1 MRMVD
6 IIIKKKEGLKLSKE
20 EIEFFVKG
28 VTDGSIPDYQ
38 ASALL
43 MAICLRGMDKEETL
57 NLTLAMVASG
67 DCIDL
72 SPIPK
77 IKVDKH
83 STGGVGDKTTMIL
96 GPMVAALD
104 IPVAKM
110 SGRGLG
116 HTGGTI
122 DKLESIPGFN
132 TELSQE
138 EFIRIV
144 RDIGLAVAGQT
155 GNLVPADKKLYA
167 LRDVTGT
174 VESIPLIS
182 ASIMSKKLAAGADAI
197 VLDVKVGSGAF
208 MKTVDDAQKLAKA
221 MVEIGTGAK
230 RKTVAIITDMDRPL
244 GKAIGNAL
252 EVKEAIEVLSG
263 HGPDDITEVCIT
275 LAAKMLEL
283 AGVGDFER
291 CAELA
296 KGTIKDGSALDK
308 LRQMIKAQGG
318 NEEVVN
324 DTSLLPTAQYT
335 AEYKANSAGYISA
348 IISDKLGMASMLLGA
363 GRATKESSID
373 PGAGITLLKKPGD
386 TVNAGEPI
394 VILHA
399 NSQALFEASFKELDE
414 AVRISVEKPSETPL
428 IIDIIQ

>member
-1 MRMVD
+1 MHY
-6 IIIKKKEGLKLSKE
+6 S
-20 EIEFFVKG
+20 
-28 VTDGSIPDYQ
+28 GSEN
-38 ASALL
+38 A
-43 MAICLRGMDKEETL
+43 
-57 NLTLAMVASG
+57 
-67 DCIDL
+67 
-72 SPIPK
+72 
-77 IKVDKH
+77 
-83 STGGVGDKTTMIL
+83 
-96 GPMVAALD
+96 
-104 IPVAKM
+104 
-110 SGRGLG
+110 
-116 HTGGTI
+116 
-122 DKLESIPGFN
+122 
-132 TELSQE
+132 
-138 EFIRIV
+138 
-144 RDIGLAVAGQT
+144 
-155 GNLVPADKKLYA
+155 
-167 LRDVTGT
+167 
-174 VESIPLIS
+174 
-182 ASIMSKKLAAGADAI
+182 
-197 VLDVKVGSGAF
+197 
-208 MKTVDDAQKLAKA
+208 
-221 MVEIGTGAK
+221 GTG
-230 RKTVAIITDMDRPL
+230 R
-244 GKAIGNAL
+244 
-252 EVKEAIEVLSG
+252 
-263 HGPDDITEVCIT
+263 
-275 LAAKMLEL
+275 
-283 AGVGDFER
+283 VGDFER

>member
-20 EIEFFVKG
+20 EIEFFIKG
-28 VTDGSIPDYQ
+28 ITDGSIPDYQ
-38 ASALL
+38 ASSLL
-43 MAICLRGMDKEETL
+43 MAICLKGMDDEETL

-67 DCIDL
+67 ESIDL
-72 SPIPK
+72 SQIPK

-96 GPMVAALD
+96 GPMVAALGV
-104 IPVAKM
+104 PVAKM

-138 EFIRIV
+138 EFIKIV
-144 RDIGLAVAGQT
+144 QDIGLAVAGQT

-174 VESIPLIS
+174 VDSIPLIS
-182 ASIMSKKLAAGADAI
+182 ASIMSKKLAAGSDAI

-208 MKTVDDAQKLAKA
+208 MKTTEDARKLAKT
-221 MVEIGTGAK
+221 MVKIGTGAK
-230 RKTVAIITDMDRPL
+230 RKTVAVITDMDRPL

-283 AGVGDFER
+283 AGMGDFKKCTGLAER
-291 CAELA
+291 
-296 KGTIKDGSALDK
+296 TIQDGSALK
-308 LRQMIKAQGG
+308 KFEQMIKAQNG
-318 NEEVVN
+318 NEKVVEN
-324 DTSLLPTAQYT
+324 PDLLPSAKYT
-335 AEYKANSAGYISA
+335 FEYKATSKGYITA
-348 IISDKLGMASMLLGA
+348 IISDKLGVASMLLGA
-363 GRATKESSID
+363 GRATKESTID

-386 TVNAGEPI
+386 MVEKGEP
-394 VILHA
+394 VMILHA
-399 NSQALFEASFKELDE
+399 NSQSLFEASVNELDK
-414 AVRISVEKPSETPL
+414 AVEISGEKPSETPL

>member
-6 IIIKKKEGLKLSKE
+6 VIIKKKEGQKLSKE
-20 EIEFFVKG
+20 EIEFFIKG
-28 VTDGSIPDYQ
+28 ITDGSIPEYQ
-38 ASALL
+38 ASSLL
-43 MAICLRGMDKEETL
+43 MAICIKGMDEEETL

-72 SPIPK
+72 SRIPG

-96 GPMVAALD
+96 GPMVAALG

-138 EFIRIV
+138 EFINIV
-144 RDIGLAVAGQT
+144 QETGLAVAGQT

-182 ASIMSKKLAAGADAI
+182 ASIMSKKLAAGSDAI

-208 MKTVDDAQKLAKA
+208 MKTVEDAQKLAKA
-221 MVEIGTGAK
+221 MVDIGTGAK
-230 RKTVAIITDMDRPL
+230 RKTVAVITDMDRPL

-252 EVKEAIEVLSG
+252 EVKEAIEVLRG

-283 AGVGDFER
+283 AGMSDFKK

-296 KGTIKDGSALDK
+296 EGTIKDGSALNK
-308 LRQMIKAQGG
+308 FKQMIKAQKG
-318 NEEVVN
+318 NEQVVDN
-324 DTSLLPTAQYT
+324 PGLLPSAKYT
-335 AEYKANSAGYISA
+335 VEYKVASGGYISA
-348 IISDKLGMASMLLGA
+348 ILSDKLGLASMLLGA
-363 GRATKESSID
+363 GRATKESLID

-386 TVNAGEPI
+386 MVEAGEPI
-394 VILHA
+394 MILHA
-399 NSQALFEASFKELDE
+399 NSQSLFNESLNELDK
-414 AVRISVEKPSETPL
+414 AVRISGEKPPETPL

>member
-6 IIIKKKEGLKLSKE
+6 VIIKKKEGQKLSKE
-20 EIEFFVKG
+20 EIEFFIKG
-28 VTDGSIPDYQ
+28 ITDGSIPEYQ
-38 ASALL
+38 ASSLL
-43 MAICLRGMDKEETL
+43 MAICIKGMDEEETL

-72 SPIPK
+72 SRIPG

-96 GPMVAALD
+96 GPMVVALG

-138 EFIRIV
+138 EFINIV
-144 RDIGLAVAGQT
+144 QETGLAVAGQT

-182 ASIMSKKLAAGADAI
+182 ASIMSKKLAAGSDAI

-208 MKTVDDAQKLAKA
+208 MKTVEDAQKLAKA
-221 MVEIGTGAK
+221 MVDIGTGAK
-230 RKTVAIITDMDRPL
+230 RKTVAVITDMDRPL

-252 EVKEAIEVLSG
+252 EVKEAIEVLRG

-283 AGVGDFER
+283 AGMSDFKK

-296 KGTIKDGSALDK
+296 EGTIKDGSALNK
-308 LRQMIKAQGG
+308 FKQMLKAQKG
-318 NEEVVN
+318 NEQVVDN
-324 DTSLLPTAQYT
+324 PGLLPSAKYT
-335 AEYKANSAGYISA
+335 VEYKVASGGYISA
-348 IISDKLGMASMLLGA
+348 ILSDKLGLASMLLGA
-363 GRATKESSID
+363 GRATKESLID

-386 TVNAGEPI
+386 MVEAGEPI
-394 VILHA
+394 MILHA
-399 NSQALFEASFKELDE
+399 NSQSLFNESLNELDK
-414 AVRISVEKPSETPL
+414 AVRISGEKPPETPL

>member
-20 EIEFFVKG
+20 EIEFFIKG
-28 VTDGSIPDYQ
+28 ITDGSIPDYQ

-43 MAICLRGMDKEETL
+43 MAICIKGMDDEETL

-67 DCIDL
+67 DSIDL
-72 SPIPK
+72 SQIPK
-77 IKVDKH
+77 VKVDKH

-96 GPMVAALD
+96 GPMVAALGV
-104 IPVAKM
+104 PVAKM

-138 EFIRIV
+138 EFIKIV
-144 RDIGLAVAGQT
+144 QDIGLAVAGQT

-182 ASIMSKKLAAGADAI
+182 ASIMSKKLAAGSDAI

-208 MKTVDDAQKLAKA
+208 MKTTEDARKLAKA

-230 RKTVAIITDMDRPL
+230 RKTVAVITDMDRPL
-244 GKAIGNAL
+244 GKTIGNAL

-283 AGVGDFER
+283 AGMGDFKK

-296 KGTIKDGSALDK
+296 EGTIQDSSALNK
-308 LRQMIKAQGG
+308 FKQMIKAQKG
-318 NEEVVN
+318 NEEIVN
-324 DTSLLPTAQYT
+324 NTGLLPLAKYT
-335 AEYKANSAGYISA
+335 AEYRAASEGYIFGL
-348 IISDKLGMASMLLGA
+348 ISDKLGVASMLLGA

-386 TVNAGEPI
+386 MVKAGEPI
-394 VILHA
+394 MILHA
-399 NSQALFEASFKELDE
+399 NSQSLFEASLNELDK
-414 AVRISVEKPSETPL
+414 AVKISGEKPPETPL

>member
-20 EIEFFVKG
+20 EIEFFIKG
-28 VTDGSIPDYQ
+28 ITDGSIPDYQ
-38 ASALL
+38 ASSLL
-43 MAICLRGMDKEETL
+43 MAICLKGMDDEETL

-67 DCIDL
+67 ESIDL
-72 SPIPK
+72 SQIPK

-96 GPMVAALD
+96 GPMVAALGV
-104 IPVAKM
+104 PVAKM

-138 EFIRIV
+138 EFIKIV
-144 RDIGLAVAGQT
+144 QDIGLAVAGQT

-174 VESIPLIS
+174 VDSIPLIS
-182 ASIMSKKLAAGADAI
+182 ASIMSKKLAAGSDAI

-208 MKTVDDAQKLAKA
+208 MKTTEDARKLAKT
-221 MVEIGTGAK
+221 MVKIGTGAK
-230 RKTVAIITDMDRPL
+230 RKTVAVITDMDRPL

-263 HGPDDITEVCIT
+263 HGLDDITEVCIT

-283 AGVGDFER
+283 AGMGDFKKCTGLAER
-291 CAELA
+291 
-296 KGTIKDGSALDK
+296 TIQDGSALK
-308 LRQMIKAQGG
+308 KFEQMIKAQNG
-318 NEEVVN
+318 NEKVVDN
-324 DTSLLPTAQYT
+324 PDLLPSAKYT
-335 AEYKANSAGYISA
+335 FEYKATSKGYITA
-348 IISDKLGMASMLLGA
+348 IISDKLGVASMLLGA
-363 GRATKESSID
+363 GRATKESTID

-386 TVNAGEPI
+386 MVEKGEP
-394 VILHA
+394 VMILHA
-399 NSQALFEASFKELDE
+399 NSQSLFEASVNELDK
-414 AVRISVEKPSETPL
+414 AVEISGEKPSETPL

>member
-6 IIIKKKEGLKLSKE
+6 VIIKKKEGQKLSKE
-20 EIEFFVKG
+20 EIEFFIKG
-28 VTDGSIPDYQ
+28 ITDGSIPEYQ
-38 ASALL
+38 ASSLL
-43 MAICLRGMDKEETL
+43 MAICIKGMDEEETL

-72 SPIPK
+72 SRIPG

-96 GPMVAALD
+96 GPMVAALG

-138 EFIRIV
+138 EFINIV
-144 RDIGLAVAGQT
+144 QETDLAVAGQT

-182 ASIMSKKLAAGADAI
+182 ASIMSKKLAAGSDAI

-208 MKTVDDAQKLAKA
+208 MKTVEDAQKLAKA
-221 MVEIGTGAK
+221 MVDIGTGAK
-230 RKTVAIITDMDRPL
+230 RKTVAVITDMDRPL

-252 EVKEAIEVLSG
+252 EVKEAIEVLRG

-283 AGVGDFER
+283 AGMSDFKK

-296 KGTIKDGSALDK
+296 EGTIKDGSALNK
-308 LRQMIKAQGG
+308 FKQMIKAQKGI
-318 NEEVVN
+318 EQVVDN
-324 DTSLLPTAQYT
+324 PGLLP
-335 AEYKANSAGYISA
+335 
-348 IISDKLGMASMLLGA
+348 
-363 GRATKESSID
+363 
-373 PGAGITLLKKPGD
+373 
-386 TVNAGEPI
+386 
-394 VILHA
+394 
-399 NSQALFEASFKELDE
+399 
-414 AVRISVEKPSETPL
+414 
-428 IIDIIQ
+428 

>member
-20 EIEFFVKG
+20 EIEFFIKG
-28 VTDGSIPDYQ
+28 ITDGSIPDYQ
-38 ASALL
+38 ASSLL
-43 MAICLRGMDKEETL
+43 MAICLKGMDDEETL

-67 DCIDL
+67 ESIDL
-72 SPIPK
+72 SQIPK

-96 GPMVAALD
+96 GPMVAALGV
-104 IPVAKM
+104 PVAKM

-138 EFIRIV
+138 EFIKIV
-144 RDIGLAVAGQT
+144 QDIGLAVAGQT

-174 VESIPLIS
+174 VDSIPLIS
-182 ASIMSKKLAAGADAI
+182 ASIMSKKLAAGSDAI

-208 MKTVDDAQKLAKA
+208 MKTTEDARKLAKT
-221 MVEIGTGAK
+221 MVKIGTGAK
-230 RKTVAIITDMDRPL
+230 RKTVAVITDMDRPL

-283 AGVGDFER
+283 AGMGDFKKCTGLAER
-291 CAELA
+291 
-296 KGTIKDGSALDK
+296 TIQDGSALK
-308 LRQMIKAQGG
+308 KFEQMIKAQNG
-318 NEEVVN
+318 NEKVVDN
-324 DTSLLPTAQYT
+324 PDLLPSAKYT
-335 AEYKANSAGYISA
+335 FEYKATSKGYITA
-348 IISDKLGMASMLLGA
+348 IISDKLGVASMLLGA
-363 GRATKESSID
+363 GRATKESTID

-386 TVNAGEPI
+386 MVEKGEP
-394 VILHA
+394 VMILHA
-399 NSQALFEASFKELDE
+399 NSQSLFEASVNELDK
-414 AVRISVEKPSETPL
+414 AVEISGEKPSETPL

>member
-324 DTSLLPTAQYT
+324 DTSLFPTAQYT

>member
-20 EIEFFVKG
+20 EIEFFIKG
-28 VTDGSIPDYQ
+28 ITDGSIPDYQ
-38 ASALL
+38 ASSLL
-43 MAICLRGMDKEETL
+43 MAICLKGMDDEETL

-67 DCIDL
+67 ESIDL
-72 SPIPK
+72 SQIPK

-96 GPMVAALD
+96 GPMVAALGV
-104 IPVAKM
+104 PVAKM

-138 EFIRIV
+138 EFIKIV
-144 RDIGLAVAGQT
+144 QDIGLAVAGQT

-174 VESIPLIS
+174 VDSIPLIS
-182 ASIMSKKLAAGADAI
+182 ASIMSKKLAAGSDAI

-208 MKTVDDAQKLAKA
+208 MKTTEDARKLAKT
-221 MVEIGTGAK
+221 MVKIGTGAK
-230 RKTVAIITDMDRPL
+230 RKTVAVITDMDRPL

-283 AGVGDFER
+283 AGMGDFKKCTGLAER
-291 CAELA
+291 
-296 KGTIKDGSALDK
+296 TIQDGSALK
-308 LRQMIKAQGG
+308 KFEQMIKAQNG
-318 NEEVVN
+318 NEKVVDN
-324 DTSLLPTAQYT
+324 PDLLPSAKYT
-335 AEYKANSAGYISA
+335 FEYKATSKGYITA
-348 IISDKLGMASMLLGA
+348 IISDKLGVASMLLGA
-363 GRATKESSID
+363 GRATKESTID
-373 PGAGITLLKKPGD
+373 PGAGITLLKTGD
-386 TVNAGEPI
+386 MVEKGEP
-394 VILHA
+394 VMILHA
-399 NSQALFEASFKELDE
+399 NSQSLFEASVNELDK
-414 AVRISVEKPSETPL
+414 AVEISGEKPSETPL

>member
-1 MRMVD
+1 
-6 IIIKKKEGLKLSKE
+6 
-20 EIEFFVKG
+20 
-28 VTDGSIPDYQ
+28 
-38 ASALL
+38 
-43 MAICLRGMDKEETL
+43 MAICLKGMDDEETL

-67 DCIDL
+67 ESIDL
-72 SPIPK
+72 SQIPK

-96 GPMVAALD
+96 GPMVAALGV
-104 IPVAKM
+104 PVAKM

-138 EFIRIV
+138 EFIKIV
-144 RDIGLAVAGQT
+144 QDIGLAVAGQT

-174 VESIPLIS
+174 VDSIPLIS
-182 ASIMSKKLAAGADAI
+182 ASIMSKKLAAGSDAI

-208 MKTVDDAQKLAKA
+208 MKTTEDARKLAKT
-221 MVEIGTGAK
+221 MVKIGTGAK
-230 RKTVAIITDMDRPL
+230 RKTVAVITDMDRPL

-283 AGVGDFER
+283 AGMGDFKKCTGLAER
-291 CAELA
+291 
-296 KGTIKDGSALDK
+296 TIQDGSALK
-308 LRQMIKAQGG
+308 KFEQMIKAQNG
-318 NEEVVN
+318 NEKVVDN
-324 DTSLLPTAQYT
+324 PDLLPSAKYT
-335 AEYKANSAGYISA
+335 FEYKATSKGYITA
-348 IISDKLGMASMLLGA
+348 IISDKLGASMLLGA
-363 GRATKESSID
+363 GRATKESTID
-373 PGAGITLLKKPGD
+373 PGAGITLLKNPEIWWRK
-386 TVNAGEPI
+386 
-394 VILHA
+394 A
-399 NSQALFEASFKELDE
+399 N
-414 AVRISVEKPSETPL
+414 P
-428 IIDIIQ
+428 

>member
-6 IIIKKKEGLKLSKE
+6 IIIKKKEGLKLCKE
-20 EIEFFVKG
+20 EIEFFING
-28 VTDGSIPDYQ
+28 ITDGSIPDYQ

-43 MAICLRGMDKEETL
+43 MAICLKGMDEEETL

-72 SPIPK
+72 SSITK

-96 GPMVAALD
+96 GPMVAALG

-138 EFIRIV
+138 KFIEIV

-155 GNLVPADKKLYA
+155 GNLAPADKKLYA

-208 MKTVDDAQKLAKA
+208 MKTVEDARKLAKA

-230 RKTVAIITDMDRPL
+230 RKTVAVITDMDRPL

-252 EVKEAIEVLSG
+252 EVKEAIEVLSE
-263 HGPDDITEVCIT
+263 HGPGDITEVCVT

-283 AGVGDFER
+283 AGMGDFEKCVETAR
-291 CAELA
+291 
-296 KGTIKDGSALDK
+296 GTINDGSALNK
-308 LRQMIKAQGG
+308 FRQMIKAQNG
-318 NEEVVN
+318 NEKVIS
-324 DTSLLPTAQYT
+324 DTSLLPAAKYT
-335 AEYKANSAGYISA
+335 NEYRAVSGGYISA

-386 TVNAGEPI
+386 MVKEGEPI
-394 VILHA
+394 IILHA
-399 NSQALFEASFKELDE
+399 NDPSLFEASLNELDK
-414 AVRISVEKPSETPL
+414 AVKISGEKPSETPL

>member
-6 IIIKKKEGLKLSKE
+6 VIIKKKEGQKLSKE
-20 EIEFFVKG
+20 EIEFFIKG
-28 VTDGSIPDYQ
+28 ITDGSIPEYQ
-38 ASALL
+38 ASSLL
-43 MAICLRGMDKEETL
+43 MAICIKGMDEEETL

-72 SPIPK
+72 SRIPG

-96 GPMVAALD
+96 GPMVAALG

-138 EFIRIV
+138 EFINIV
-144 RDIGLAVAGQT
+144 QETGLAVAGQT

-182 ASIMSKKLAAGADAI
+182 ASIMSKKLAAGSDAI

-208 MKTVDDAQKLAKA
+208 MKTVEDAQKLAKA
-221 MVEIGTGAK
+221 MVDIGTGAK
-230 RKTVAIITDMDRPL
+230 RKTVAVITDMDRPL

-252 EVKEAIEVLSG
+252 EVKEAIEVLRG

-283 AGVGDFER
+283 AGMSDFKK

-296 KGTIKDGSALDK
+296 EGTIKDGSALNK
-308 LRQMIKAQGG
+308 FKQMLKAQKG
-318 NEEVVN
+318 NEQVVDN
-324 DTSLLPTAQYT
+324 PGLLPSAKYT
-335 AEYKANSAGYISA
+335 VEYKVASGGYISA
-348 IISDKLGMASMLLGA
+348 ILSDKLGLASMLLGA
-363 GRATKESSID
+363 GRATKESLID

-386 TVNAGEPI
+386 MVEAGEPI
-394 VILHA
+394 MILHA
-399 NSQALFEASFKELDE
+399 NSQSLFNESLNELDK
-414 AVRISVEKPSETPL
+414 AVRISGEKPPETPL

>member
-20 EIEFFVKG
+20 EIEFFIKG
-28 VTDGSIPDYQ
+28 ITDGSIPDYQ
-38 ASALL
+38 ASSLL
-43 MAICLRGMDKEETL
+43 MAICLKGMDDEETL

-67 DCIDL
+67 ESIDL
-72 SPIPK
+72 SQIPK

-96 GPMVAALD
+96 GPMVAALGV
-104 IPVAKM
+104 PVAKM

-138 EFIRIV
+138 EFIKIV
-144 RDIGLAVAGQT
+144 QDIGLAVAGQT

-174 VESIPLIS
+174 VDSIPLIS
-182 ASIMSKKLAAGADAI
+182 ASIMSKKLAAGSDAI

-208 MKTVDDAQKLAKA
+208 MKTTEDARKLAKT
-221 MVEIGTGAK
+221 MVKIGTGAK
-230 RKTVAIITDMDRPL
+230 RKTVAVITDMDRPL

-283 AGVGDFER
+283 AGMGDFKKCTGLAER
-291 CAELA
+291 
-296 KGTIKDGSALDK
+296 TIQDGSALK
-308 LRQMIKAQGG
+308 KFEQMIKAQNG
-318 NEEVVN
+318 NEKVVDN
-324 DTSLLPTAQYT
+324 PDLLPSAKYT
-335 AEYKANSAGYISA
+335 FEYKATSKGYITA
-348 IISDKLGMASMLLGA
+348 IISDKLGVASMLLGA
-363 GRATKESSID
+363 GRATKESTID

-386 TVNAGEPI
+386 MVEKGEP
-394 VILHA
+394 VMILHA
-399 NSQALFEASFKELDE
+399 NSQTLFEASVNELDK
-414 AVRISVEKPSETPL
+414 AVEISGEKPSETPL

>member
-6 IIIKKKEGLKLSKE
+6 IIIKKKEGLKLSRE
-20 EIEFFVKG
+20 EIEFFVRG

-38 ASALL
+38 ASSLL
-43 MAICLRGMDKEETL
+43 MAICLKGMDDEETL

-67 DCIDL
+67 DTIDL
-72 SPIPK
+72 SEIPK

-96 GPMVAALD
+96 GPMVAALGV
-104 IPVAKM
+104 PVAKM

-122 DKLESIPGFN
+122 DKLESIPGVN
-132 TELSQE
+132 TQLSQE
-138 EFIRIV
+138 EFIKIV
-144 RDIGLAVAGQT
+144 QDIGLAVAGQT

-182 ASIMSKKLAAGADAI
+182 ASIMSKKLASGSDAI

-208 MKTVDDAQKLAKA
+208 MKTTEDAQKLAKV
-221 MVEIGTGAK
+221 MVEIGSGAK
-230 RKTVAIITDMDRPL
+230 RKTVAVITDMDRPL
-244 GKAIGNAL
+244 GKAVGNAL

-263 HGPDDITEVCIT
+263 NGSDDITEVCIT

-283 AGVGDFER
+283 AGMGDFNK
-291 CAELA
+291 CARLA
-296 KGTIKDGSALDK
+296 EGTIKDGSALEK
-308 LRQMIKAQGG
+308 FKQMIKAQNG
-318 NEEVVN
+318 NEEVVDN
-324 DTSLLPTAQYT
+324 PELLPSAKYT
-335 AEYKANSAGYISA
+335 TEYRAASDGYIFS
-348 IISDKLGMASMLLGA
+348 IISDRLGVASMLLGA
-363 GRATKESSID
+363 GRATKESVID
-373 PGAGITLLKKPGD
+373 PGAGITLLKKPGEM
-386 TVNAGEPI
+386 VKAGEPI
-394 VILHA
+394 MMLHA
-399 NSQALFEASFKELDE
+399 NSESLFKDSLDE
-414 AVRISVEKPSETPL
+414 LEKAVVISREKPPQTPL

>member
-1 MRMVD
+1 M
-6 IIIKKKEGLKLSKE
+6 
-20 EIEFFVKG
+20 
-28 VTDGSIPDYQ
+28 
-38 ASALL
+38 
-43 MAICLRGMDKEETL
+43 
-57 NLTLAMVASG
+57 
-67 DCIDL
+67 
-72 SPIPK
+72 
-77 IKVDKH
+77 
-83 STGGVGDKTTMIL
+83 
-96 GPMVAALD
+96 
-104 IPVAKM
+104 
-110 SGRGLG
+110 
-116 HTGGTI
+116 
-122 DKLESIPGFN
+122 
-132 TELSQE
+132 
-138 EFIRIV
+138 
-144 RDIGLAVAGQT
+144 AGQT

-335 AEYKANSAGYISA
+335 AEYKANSRIYLCNLRQIGHGINALGSRKSNQRKFYRPGSGYY
-348 IISDKLGMASMLLGA
+348 
-363 GRATKESSID
+363 SI
-373 PGAGITLLKKPGD
+373 KK
-386 TVNAGEPI
+386 ARRYGECRG
-394 VILHA
+394 A
-399 NSQALFEASFKELDE
+399 NSDTSCQL
-414 AVRISVEKPSETPL
+414 PST
-428 IIDIIQ
+428 I

>member
-6 IIIKKKEGLKLSKE
+6 VIIKKKEGQKLSKE
-20 EIEFFVKG
+20 EIEFFIKG
-28 VTDGSIPDYQ
+28 ITDGSIPEYQ
-38 ASALL
+38 ASSLL
-43 MAICLRGMDKEETL
+43 MAICIKGMDEEETL

-72 SPIPK
+72 SRIPG

-96 GPMVAALD
+96 GPMVAALG

-138 EFIRIV
+138 EFINIV
-144 RDIGLAVAGQT
+144 QETGLAVAGQT

-182 ASIMSKKLAAGADAI
+182 ASIMSKKLAAGSDAI

-208 MKTVDDAQKLAKA
+208 MKTVEDAQKLAKA
-221 MVEIGTGAK
+221 MVDIGTGAK
-230 RKTVAIITDMDRPL
+230 RKTVAVITDMDRPL

-252 EVKEAIEVLSG
+252 EVKEAIEVLRG

-283 AGVGDFER
+283 AGMSDFKK

-296 KGTIKDGSALDK
+296 EGTIKDGSALNK
-308 LRQMIKAQGG
+308 FKQMIKAQKG
-318 NEEVVN
+318 NEQVVDN
-324 DTSLLPTAQYT
+324 PGLLPSAKYT
-335 AEYKANSAGYISA
+335 AEYKATSGGYISK
-348 IISDKLGMASMLLGA
+348 IISDKLGVASMLLGA

-373 PGAGITLLKKPGD
+373 PAAGITLLKKPGD
-386 TVNAGEPI
+386 MVEAGEPI
-394 VILHA
+394 MILHA
-399 NSQALFEASFKELDE
+399 NSQSLFNESLNELDK
-414 AVRISVEKPSETPL
+414 AVRISGEKPPETPL

>member
-6 IIIKKKEGLKLSKE
+6 IIIKKKEGLNLSRE

-43 MAICLRGMDKEETL
+43 MAICLKGMDKEETL
-57 NLTLAMVASG
+57 NLTLAMAASG

-83 STGGVGDKTTMIL
+83 STGGVGDKTTLIL
-96 GPMVAALD
+96 GPMVAALG

-132 TELSQE
+132 TELSQN
-138 EFIRIV
+138 EFIEIV
-144 RDIGLAVAGQT
+144 RNIGLAVAGQT

-174 VESIPLIS
+174 IDSVPLIS

-197 VLDVKVGSGAF
+197 VLDVKAGSGAF
-208 MKTVDDAQKLAKA
+208 MKTAEDARELAKT

-230 RKTVAIITDMDRPL
+230 RKTVAVITDMNRPL
-244 GKAIGNAL
+244 GKAVGNAL
-252 EVKEAIEVLSG
+252 EVKEAIEILSG
-263 HGPDDITEVCIT
+263 RGPGDITEVCIT

-283 AGVGDFER
+283 AGVGDFEKCTR
-291 CAELA
+291 LAE
-296 KGTIKDGSALDK
+296 GTIKDGSAINK
-308 LRQMIKAQGG
+308 FRQMIKAQNG
-318 NEEVVN
+318 NEKVIS
-324 DTSLLPTAQYT
+324 DTSLLPAAKYT
-335 AEYKANSAGYISA
+335 NEYRAVSGGYISA

-386 TVNAGEPI
+386 MVKEGEPI
-394 VILHA
+394 IILHA
-399 NSQALFEASFKELDE
+399 NDPSLFEASLNELDK
-414 AVRISVEKPSETPL
+414 AVKISGEKPSETPL

>member
-263 HGPDDITEVCIT
+263 HGPDDITEVCIA

>member
-1 MRMVD
+1 MV
-6 IIIKKKEGLKLSKE
+6 
-20 EIEFFVKG
+20 V
-28 VTDGSIPDYQ
+28 
-38 ASALL
+38 AL
-43 MAICLRGMDKEETL
+43 G
-57 NLTLAMVASG
+57 
-67 DCIDL
+67 
-72 SPIPK
+72 
-77 IKVDKH
+77 
-83 STGGVGDKTTMIL
+83 
-96 GPMVAALD
+96 

-138 EFIRIV
+138 EFINIV
-144 RDIGLAVAGQT
+144 QETGLAVAGQT

-182 ASIMSKKLAAGADAI
+182 ASIMSKKLAAGSDAI

-208 MKTVDDAQKLAKA
+208 MKTVEDAQKLAKA
-221 MVEIGTGAK
+221 MVDIGTGAK
-230 RKTVAIITDMDRPL
+230 RKTVAVITDMDRPL

-252 EVKEAIEVLSG
+252 EVKEAIEVLRG

-283 AGVGDFER
+283 AGMSDFKK

-296 KGTIKDGSALDK
+296 EGTIKDGSALNK
-308 LRQMIKAQGG
+308 FKQMLKAQKG
-318 NEEVVN
+318 NEQVVDN
-324 DTSLLPTAQYT
+324 PGLLPSAKYT
-335 AEYKANSAGYISA
+335 VEYKVASGGYISA
-348 IISDKLGMASMLLGA
+348 ILSDKLGLASMLLGA
-363 GRATKESSID
+363 GRATKESLID

-386 TVNAGEPI
+386 MVEAGEPI
-394 VILHA
+394 MILHA
-399 NSQALFEASFKELDE
+399 NSQSLFNESLNELDK
-414 AVRISVEKPSETPL
+414 AVRISGEKPPETPL